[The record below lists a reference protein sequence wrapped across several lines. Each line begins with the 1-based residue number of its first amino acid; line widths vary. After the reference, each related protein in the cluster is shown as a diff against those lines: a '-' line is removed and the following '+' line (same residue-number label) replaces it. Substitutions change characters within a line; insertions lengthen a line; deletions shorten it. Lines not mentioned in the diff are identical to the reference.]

1 MLFPGRDR
9 PGVLDG
15 SITVAYRAWKRPT
28 VRTGGTLRSF
38 AGVLAIDAVD
48 VVSRDDITEEDAR
61 RAGAPDLA
69 TLLRRLK
76 DEPDRTVYRISFHRE
91 GEDPRFALRDDV
103 SPAAVREVVARL
115 DALDARSPRGAWTRP
130 LLELLRSNPEVRAED
145 LARSVGREKLSF
157 KRDVRVLKELGLTE
171 SLPVGYRLSPRG
183 EAVLEGVGLET

>member
-15 SITVAYRAWKRPT
+15 SITVAFRAWRRPT
-28 VRTGGTLRSF
+28 VRAGGTLRSF

-48 VVSRDDITEEDAR
+48 PVDRDAITEEEAR
-61 RAGAPDLA
+61 RAGAPDRA
-69 TLLRRLK
+69 TLLRRLGE
-76 DEPDRTVYRISFHRE
+76 DPDRTVYRVAFHRA
-91 GEDPRFALRDDV
+91 GEDPRVALRTDT
-103 SPAAVREVVARL
+103 SEAAVAEVRARL

-130 LLELLRSNPEVRAED
+130 LLELLRANAEVRAED
-145 LARSVGREKLSF
+145 LAASIGREKLPF

-183 EAVLEGVGLET
+183 EAVLDA